1 MKKLMVIGLIVI
13 SLIGIFFLNSKVLAK
28 EGLTAGDMARTG
40 EDDGI
45 MPISEDDGIMPI
57 NQEGQTNT
65 TQGNAEIYDGDLY
78 LISGDLDYN
87 IDKVINGNVFVIGKN
102 VKITGQVYGSVFAFA
117 DTVII
122 DENSYIA
129 SHLFAFANSLDIKGT
144 VFDVYSSSKNLSVGH
159 DALIYRDIKAGA
171 DKVHLAGDIER
182 DANIAANN
190 IDIAN
195 DIKIGRNFRYE
206 LENEIEGL
214 DKLQIGNV
222 IYKKTIQKAES
233 DPVSSY
239 IVSALGTIVF
249 DVVIYLVLLFIAPKF
264 VERTKEYVST
274 KGLLAF
280 AIGLAFTVLVPLI
293 AFTLMITGIGA
304 GLGVLLVF
312 IYAAVLM
319 LNACI
324 VSVTANEFLAEKLK
338 LSGDKLK
345 KVLLLI
351 PVSLVIWAARKLP
364 FVGTWASIIVFLL
377 GIGIVTFYQFTKRKE
392 VKE

>member
-1 MKKLMVIGLIVI
+1 MKKLMITSLII
-13 SLIGIFFLNSKVLAK
+13 LSLIGIFFLNQEVCAT
-28 EGLTAGDMARTG
+28 EGLTPGDMARTSG
-40 EDDGI
+40 DDGI
-45 MPISEDDGIMPI
+45 MPISETDGTMPI
-57 NQEGQTNT
+57 SDTGMPGEFY
-65 TQGNAEIYDGDLY
+65 EGDLY
-78 LISGDLDYN
+78 LISGDLDYVV
-87 IDKVINGNVFVIGKN
+87 DKAINGNVFVIGKS

-117 DTVII
+117 DTVTIE
-122 DENSYIA
+122 ENGYIA
-129 SHLFAFANSLDIKGT
+129 SHLFAFANSLDIRGT
-144 VFDVYSSSKNLSVGH
+144 VFDVYSSSKNLAIGH

-171 DKVHLAGDIER
+171 DKVHLAGSIER

-190 IDIAN
+190 IDISD

-222 IYKKTIQKAES
+222 IYKKDTSNHDKS
-233 DPVSSY
+233 PVSTY

-264 VERTKEYVST
+264 VEKTKEYVST

-280 AIGLAFTVLVPLI
+280 AVGLAFTVAVPLI
-293 AFTLMITGIGA
+293 AFTFAITGIGS
-304 GLGVLLVF
+304 GLGMLLVF
-312 IYAAVLM
+312 IYVAVLM

-324 VSVTANEFLAEKLK
+324 VSITANEFIAEKLK
-338 LSGDKLK
+338 FSEDKLK
-345 KVLLLI
+345 KVLILI
-351 PVSLVIWAARKLP
+351 PVSLVIWVARKLP
-364 FVGTWASIIVFLL
+364 VVGGFVSAIVFLV